1 MNQEKYPFINTN
13 ILDKESYVNF
23 ESFLSRITEDLKLPS
38 DFKFLFLTDKQSQP
52 YKFTLYVFTDFAIY
66 QIQYFDKET
75 FQYIIHPYKIK
86 FCSIKFE
93 LSTVKMSLTLYDSTN
108 ICIEVSSRLK
118 DEFLNFYQTTIK
130 PRI

>member
-1 MNQEKYPFINTN
+1 MDSKKYPFINN
-13 ILDKESYVNF
+13 NLLDEKSDSNF
-23 ESFLSRITEDLKLPS
+23 ETFLTQITEDLKLPS
-38 DFKFLFLTDKQSQP
+38 DLKFLFLTDEQSQLC
-52 YKFTLYVFTDFAIY
+52 KFTLYVFTDFAIY
-66 QIQYFDKET
+66 QIQYFDNET

-86 FCSIKFE
+86 YCSIKFD

-108 ICIEVSSRLK
+108 ICIEVASRLK